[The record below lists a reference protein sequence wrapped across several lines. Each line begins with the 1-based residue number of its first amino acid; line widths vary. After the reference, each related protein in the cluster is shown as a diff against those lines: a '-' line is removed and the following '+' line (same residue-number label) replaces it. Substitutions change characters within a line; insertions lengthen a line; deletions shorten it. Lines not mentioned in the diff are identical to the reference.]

1 MKVLLVNGSPHKNGS
16 TDRALQEV
24 AKTLEAG
31 GVETEIFWIGTAPIG
46 GCIGCGGCGKK
57 GECVFG
63 GPVVEFVRKAK
74 TADGFVF
81 GSPVHYAAASGNMTS
96 FLDRAFYSADA
107 DVFRF
112 KPAAVVTAARRG
124 GTTAAYE
131 QLLKYPGISHMP
143 IVSSQYWNMVH
154 GANAQ
159 DVEQD
164 LEGLQTMRALG
175 RNMAWLLHCI
185 EAGKAGGQS
194 HRHRVSGARTVPAHE
209 FHPLNA
215 NAYIPGS
222 KSYPVYFCA
231 NFTEIM
237 CIYAHIP

>member
-16 TDRALQEV
+16 TNRALQEV
-24 AKTLEAG
+24 EKTLQAS
-31 GVETEIFWIGTAPIG
+31 GVETEIFWIGNEPIG
-46 GCIGCGGCGKK
+46 GCRKTGA
-57 GECVFG
+57 CVFG
-63 GPVVEFVRKAK
+63 GVVAEFTGKAK

-96 FLDRAFYSADA
+96 FLDRVFYSASA
-107 DVFRF
+107 ETFRF

-124 GTTAAYE
+124 GNSAAYE

-175 RNMAWLLHCI
+175 RNMAWLLSCI
-185 EAGKAGGQS
+185 EAGKDAGVNPPAVEPFQ
-194 HRHRVSGARTVPAHE
+194 RT
-209 FHPLNA
+209 
-215 NAYIPGS
+215 
-222 KSYPVYFCA
+222 
-231 NFTEIM
+231 NFIR
-237 CIYAHIP
+237 

>member
-1 MKVLLVNGSPHKNGS
+1 M
-16 TDRALQEV
+16 
-24 AKTLEAG
+24 
-31 GVETEIFWIGTAPIG
+31 
-46 GCIGCGGCGKK
+46 
-57 GECVFG
+57 
-63 GPVVEFVRKAK
+63 
-74 TADGFVF
+74 F

-185 EAGKAGGQS
+185 EAGKAAGIEDPALEPFQ
-194 HRHRVSGARTVPAHE
+194 RT
-209 FHPLNA
+209 
-215 NAYIPGS
+215 
-222 KSYPVYFCA
+222 
-231 NFTEIM
+231 NFIR
-237 CIYAHIP
+237 

>member
-16 TDRALQEV
+16 TNRALQEV
-24 AKTLEAG
+24 EKPCRQPVWRPRFSGLETSPSAAASAAADAGKTGA
-31 GVETEIFWIGTAPIG
+31 
-46 GCIGCGGCGKK
+46 
-57 GECVFG
+57 CVFG
-63 GPVVEFVRKAK
+63 GVVAEFTEKAK

-96 FLDRAFYSADA
+96 FLDRVFYSADA
-107 DVFRF
+107 ETFRF

-124 GTTAAYE
+124 GNSAAYE

-175 RNMAWLLHCI
+175 RNMAWLLSCI
-185 EAGKAGGQS
+185 EAGKDAGINPPAVEPFQ
-194 HRHRVSGARTVPAHE
+194 RT
-209 FHPLNA
+209 
-215 NAYIPGS
+215 
-222 KSYPVYFCA
+222 
-231 NFTEIM
+231 NFIR
-237 CIYAHIP
+237 

>member
-1 MKVLLVNGSPHKNGS
+1 MKVLLVNGSPHEHGS

-24 AKTLEAG
+24 AKTLTEAG
-31 GVETEIFWIGTAPIG
+31 IETEVFWIGNQPVG

-63 GPVVEFVRKAK
+63 GVVAEFGKKAK
-74 TADGFVF
+74 EADGFVF

-96 FLDRAFYSADA
+96 FMDRLFYSAGENL
-107 DVFRF
+107 RF

-124 GTTAAYE
+124 GNTATYE
-131 QLLKYPGISHMP
+131 QLLKYPGITNMP

-164 LEGLQTMRALG
+164 LEGLQTMRTLG
-175 RNMAWLLHCI
+175 RNMAWMLRCI
-185 EAGKAGGQS
+185 EAGKKAGIEHPELEPFQ
-194 HRHRVSGARTVPAHE
+194 RT
-209 FHPLNA
+209 
-215 NAYIPGS
+215 
-222 KSYPVYFCA
+222 
-231 NFTEIM
+231 NFIR
-237 CIYAHIP
+237 

>member
-31 GVETEIFWIGTAPIG
+31 VVETEIFWIGTAPIG

-81 GSPVHYAAASGNMTS
+81 GSPV
-96 FLDRAFYSADA
+96 
-107 DVFRF
+107 
-112 KPAAVVTAARRG
+112 
-124 GTTAAYE
+124 
-131 QLLKYPGISHMP
+131 ISHMP
-143 IVSSQYWNMVH
+143 IVSSQYWNMVY

-185 EAGKAGGQS
+185 EAGKAAGIEYPALEPFQ
-194 HRHRVSGARTVPAHE
+194 RT
-209 FHPLNA
+209 
-215 NAYIPGS
+215 
-222 KSYPVYFCA
+222 
-231 NFTEIM
+231 NFIR
-237 CIYAHIP
+237 

>member
-16 TDRALQEV
+16 TNRALQEV
-24 AKTLEAG
+24 EKTLQAT
-31 GVETEIFWIGTAPIG
+31 GVETEFFWIGNEPVG
-46 GCIGCGGCGKK
+46 GCIGCGGCRKK
-57 GECVFG
+57 GACVFG
-63 GPVVEFVRKAK
+63 GVVAEFTEKAK
-74 TADGFVF
+74 AADGFVF

-96 FLDRAFYSADA
+96 FLDRVFYSADA
-107 DVFRF
+107 ETFRF

-124 GTTAAYE
+124 GNSAAYE

-175 RNMAWLLHCI
+175 RNMVWLLSCI
-185 EAGKAGGQS
+185 EAGKDAGINPPAVEPFQ
-194 HRHRVSGARTVPAHE
+194 RT
-209 FHPLNA
+209 
-215 NAYIPGS
+215 
-222 KSYPVYFCA
+222 
-231 NFTEIM
+231 NFIR
-237 CIYAHIP
+237 

>member
-16 TDRALQEV
+16 TNRALQEV
-24 AKTLEAG
+24 EKTLQAS
-31 GVETEIFWIGTAPIG
+31 GVETEIFWIGNEPIG

-57 GECVFG
+57 GACVFG
-63 GPVVEFVRKAK
+63 GVVAEFTEKAK
-74 TADGFVF
+74 ESDGFVF

-96 FLDRAFYSADA
+96 FLDRVFYSADA
-107 DVFRF
+107 GTFRF

-124 GTTAAYE
+124 GNSAAY
-131 QLLKYPGISHMP
+131 GISHMP

-175 RNMAWLLHCI
+175 RNMAWLLSCI
-185 EAGKAGGQS
+185 KAGKDAGINPPAVEPFQ
-194 HRHRVSGARTVPAHE
+194 RT
-209 FHPLNA
+209 
-215 NAYIPGS
+215 
-222 KSYPVYFCA
+222 
-231 NFTEIM
+231 NFIR
-237 CIYAHIP
+237 

>member
-16 TDRALQEV
+16 TNRALQEV
-24 AKTLEAG
+24 EKTLQAA
-31 GVETEIFWIGTAPIG
+31 GVETEIFWIGNEPVG
-46 GCIGCGGCGKK
+46 GCIGCGGCGTT
-57 GECVFG
+57 VA
-63 GPVVEFVRKAK
+63 EFTGKAK
-74 TADGFVF
+74 AADGFVF

-96 FLDRAFYSADA
+96 FLDRVFYSADA
-107 DVFRF
+107 ETFRF

-124 GTTAAYE
+124 GNSAAYE

-175 RNMAWLLHCI
+175 RNMAWLLSCI
-185 EAGKAGGQS
+185 EAGKDAGVNPPAVEPFQ
-194 HRHRVSGARTVPAHE
+194 RT
-209 FHPLNA
+209 
-215 NAYIPGS
+215 
-222 KSYPVYFCA
+222 
-231 NFTEIM
+231 NFIR
-237 CIYAHIP
+237 

>member
-1 MKVLLVNGSPHKNGS
+1 MKVLLVNGSPHKHGS

-24 AKTLEAG
+24 AKTLGQA
-31 GVETEIFWIGTAPIG
+31 GVETEIFWIGNQPIG
-46 GCIGCGGCGKK
+46 GCIGCGGCARV

-63 GPVVEFVRKAK
+63 GPVAEFTKIAK

-96 FLDRAFYSADA
+96 FLDRVFYSADA
-107 DVFRF
+107 ETFRF

-124 GTTAAYE
+124 GNSATYE

-175 RNMAWLLHCI
+175 RNMAWLLSCI
-185 EAGKAGGQS
+185 EAGKNAGICPPEVEPFQ
-194 HRHRVSGARTVPAHE
+194 RT
-209 FHPLNA
+209 
-215 NAYIPGS
+215 
-222 KSYPVYFCA
+222 
-231 NFTEIM
+231 NFIR
-237 CIYAHIP
+237 

>member
-16 TDRALQEV
+16 TNRALQEV
-24 AKTLEAG
+24 EKTLQAA
-31 GVETEIFWIGTAPIG
+31 GVETEIFWIGNEPVG
-46 GCIGCGGCGKK
+46 GCIDCGGCGKT
-57 GECVFG
+57 GACVFG
-63 GPVVEFVRKAK
+63 GVVAEFTEKAK
-74 TADGFVF
+74 AADGFVF

-96 FLDRAFYSADA
+96 FLDRVFYSADA
-107 DVFRF
+107 ETFRF

-124 GTTAAYE
+124 GNTAAYE

-175 RNMAWLLHCI
+175 RNMVWLLSCI
-185 EAGKAGGQS
+185 EAGKDAGINPPAVEPFQ
-194 HRHRVSGARTVPAHE
+194 RT
-209 FHPLNA
+209 
-215 NAYIPGS
+215 
-222 KSYPVYFCA
+222 
-231 NFTEIM
+231 NFIR
-237 CIYAHIP
+237 

>member
-16 TDRALQEV
+16 TNRALQEV
-24 AKTLEAG
+24 EKTLQAA
-31 GVETEIFWIGTAPIG
+31 GVETEIFWIGNEPIG
-46 GCIGCGGCGKK
+46 GCRCRKTGA
-57 GECVFG
+57 CVFG
-63 GPVVEFVRKAK
+63 GVVAEFTGKAK

-96 FLDRAFYSADA
+96 FLDRVFYSADA
-107 DVFRF
+107 ETFRF

-124 GTTAAYE
+124 GNSAAYE

-175 RNMAWLLHCI
+175 RNMAWLLSCI
-185 EAGKAGGQS
+185 EAGKDAGIHPPAVEPFQ
-194 HRHRVSGARTVPAHE
+194 RT
-209 FHPLNA
+209 
-215 NAYIPGS
+215 
-222 KSYPVYFCA
+222 
-231 NFTEIM
+231 NFIR
-237 CIYAHIP
+237 

>member
-16 TDRALQEV
+16 TNRALQEIE
-24 AKTLEAG
+24 KTLQAS
-31 GVETEIFWIGTAPIG
+31 GVETEIFWIGNEPIG
-46 GCIGCGGCGKK
+46 GCIGCGGCGKT
-57 GECVFG
+57 GACVFG
-63 GPVVEFVRKAK
+63 GVVAEFTEKAK

-96 FLDRAFYSADA
+96 FLDRVFYSADA
-107 DVFRF
+107 ETFRF

-124 GTTAAYE
+124 GNSAAYE

-175 RNMAWLLHCI
+175 RNMAWLLSCI
-185 EAGKAGGQS
+185 EAGKDAGVNPPAVEPFQ
-194 HRHRVSGARTVPAHE
+194 RT
-209 FHPLNA
+209 
-215 NAYIPGS
+215 
-222 KSYPVYFCA
+222 
-231 NFTEIM
+231 NFIR
-237 CIYAHIP
+237 

>member
-1 MKVLLVNGSPHKNGS
+1 
-16 TDRALQEV
+16 
-24 AKTLEAG
+24 
-31 GVETEIFWIGTAPIG
+31 
-46 GCIGCGGCGKK
+46 
-57 GECVFG
+57 
-63 GPVVEFVRKAK
+63 
-74 TADGFVF
+74 
-81 GSPVHYAAASGNMTS
+81 MTS

-185 EAGKAGGQS
+185 EAGRAAGIEHPALEPFQ
-194 HRHRVSGARTVPAHE
+194 RT
-209 FHPLNA
+209 
-215 NAYIPGS
+215 
-222 KSYPVYFCA
+222 
-231 NFTEIM
+231 NFIR
-237 CIYAHIP
+237 

>member
-16 TDRALQEV
+16 TNRALQEV
-24 AKTLEAG
+24 EKTLQAA
-31 GVETEIFWIGTAPIG
+31 GVETEIFWIGNEPVG
-46 GCIGCGGCGKK
+46 GCIGCGGCRKTGA
-57 GECVFG
+57 CVFG
-63 GPVVEFVRKAK
+63 GVVAEFTGKAK
-74 TADGFVF
+74 EADGFVF

-96 FLDRAFYSADA
+96 FLDRVFYSADA
-107 DVFRF
+107 GTFRF

-124 GTTAAYE
+124 GNSAAYE

-175 RNMAWLLHCI
+175 RNMTWLLSCI
-185 EAGKAGGQS
+185 EAGKDAGINPPAVEPFQ
-194 HRHRVSGARTVPAHE
+194 RT
-209 FHPLNA
+209 
-215 NAYIPGS
+215 
-222 KSYPVYFCA
+222 
-231 NFTEIM
+231 NFIR
-237 CIYAHIP
+237 

>member
-1 MKVLLVNGSPHKNGS
+1 MKVLLVNGSPHEHGS

-24 AKTLEAG
+24 SKTLTEAG
-31 GVETEIFWIGTAPIG
+31 IETEIFWIGNQPIG
-46 GCIGCGGCGKK
+46 GCIGCGGCERKNG
-57 GECVFG
+57 CVFG
-63 GPVVEFVRKAK
+63 GVVTECAELAK

-96 FLDRAFYSADA
+96 FMDRLFYSAGENL
-107 DVFRF
+107 RF

-124 GTTAAYE
+124 GNTATYE
-131 QLLKYPGISHMP
+131 QLLKYPGITHMP

-175 RNMAWLLHCI
+175 RNMAWLLQCI
-185 EAGKAGGQS
+185 EAGKKAGFEHPALEPFQ
-194 HRHRVSGARTVPAHE
+194 RT
-209 FHPLNA
+209 
-215 NAYIPGS
+215 
-222 KSYPVYFCA
+222 
-231 NFTEIM
+231 NFIR
-237 CIYAHIP
+237 

>member
-16 TDRALQEV
+16 TNRALQEV
-24 AKTLEAG
+24 EKTLQAA
-31 GVETEIFWIGTAPIG
+31 GVETEIFWIGNEPIG

-57 GECVFG
+57 GACVFG
-63 GPVVEFVRKAK
+63 GVVAEFTEKAK
-74 TADGFVF
+74 EADGFVF

-96 FLDRAFYSADA
+96 FLDRVFYSADA
-107 DVFRF
+107 ETFRF

-124 GTTAAYE
+124 GNSAAYE

-175 RNMAWLLHCI
+175 RNMTWLLSCI
-185 EAGKAGGQS
+185 EAGKDAGINPPAVEPFQ
-194 HRHRVSGARTVPAHE
+194 RT
-209 FHPLNA
+209 
-215 NAYIPGS
+215 
-222 KSYPVYFCA
+222 
-231 NFTEIM
+231 NFIR
-237 CIYAHIP
+237 